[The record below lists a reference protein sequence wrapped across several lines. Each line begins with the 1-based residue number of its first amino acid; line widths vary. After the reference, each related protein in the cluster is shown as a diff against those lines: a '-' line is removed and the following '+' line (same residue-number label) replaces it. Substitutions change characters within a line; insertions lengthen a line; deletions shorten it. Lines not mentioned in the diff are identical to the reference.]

1 MAGSKPVVRQGA
13 LTVGLA
19 VLLVGSLL
27 EQLPALASA
36 RGSKGTGFDALES
49 SAGRWLLAQLNPSSP
64 SDEEQLEELIRRE
77 GPLRA
82 KGAYAEA
89 ALLWEKILT
98 IAERTVG
105 PNHPKLGTCLNN
117 LAFLYSEQGRYREAE
132 PLYKRAIAISE
143 KAEGPEHP
151 STADSMNNLAIL
163 YMKMGFLG
171 EAEILYKRSLGIWEK
186 ILGPNHDKTSLGVH
200 NLAHLFSE
208 QGRYREA
215 EPLYKRAIAISEKA
229 VGPQHPS
236 TATSL
241 NNLAELYK
249 AQGRYGEAEPLYKR
263 SLAIWEKTL
272 GPEHPRTATGL
283 NNLAELYKA
292 QGRYGEAE
300 PLFKRSLAILEKAL
314 GPEHPDT
321 ANSLNNLAQ
330 LYRAQGRYGEAEPL
344 FKRSLAIL
352 EKALGPEHPD
362 TANSLN
368 NLAQLYQ
375 AQDRYREAELLNKSS
390 LEISLKVLGPNHPTT
405 ATILDNLATIYS
417 RQGRHDKAISL
428 YNNSLESRKKV
439 LGSEH
444 PDTITSVNNLAVAY
458 IIQGRY
464 GEAETLL
471 KKSLAISEKLGTVH
485 SNAAGILNNLG
496 SLFHKQGRYE
506 EAEVF
511 FKRSLAIREKLL
523 GPYHPDIA
531 NTLNN
536 LASIYVDQGRDRE
549 AESFYKRALAI
560 SEKVLGPEHTDAA
573 ITANNLAS
581 LLKKKGR
588 PLEAELLYMRSL
600 TQIEKALGTQHPFVA
615 TVLDNLAW
623 LYVAP
628 ARYEIVE
635 TLFKRSL
642 AIREKTFSSNHPDI
656 AGSLENL
663 AFIYLLQTKVYAA
676 EPLLQKFHRYQL
688 GWLLRELPLQPRS
701 LRIKLVNQQR
711 DAASTTFTLLDQHP
725 AAAPLALETR
735 LNRQGLLAEIERR
748 QALLSASSPET
759 LRLAEQAAAIDQ
771 NLSSITLVPAQ
782 REALRQQRQQ
792 LEAQLYRLLPALKI
806 DPVSNAQV
814 ATALK
819 AAAPQGLL
827 VEFQKYRPYEKDVKG
842 IPNLGAE
849 RYVALL
855 LKPEG
860 TIRAIPLGE
869 AKAIDEAVNTAL
881 AATVKNEQRQT
892 QALTVLSQRILGPLQ
907 PHLNGVKVLF
917 LSPDGELNRVPFAAL
932 PSPMEPGR
940 YLSEAF
946 QLRILTTG
954 RDLVRLQQPN
964 QAAGSQPAGSN
975 VLMADP
981 EFGPITGAS
990 STPTLP
996 AWLPLPY
1003 TSAEAEQLKGLLNVP
1018 EPFLGRE
1025 ATAARVL
1032 RTRGP
1037 RILHIATHGYFQPE
1051 AVTTSVPRLRASSA
1065 ADGSGFA
1072 TALINQ
1078 PNSQLQLE
1086 SQEPLQRIFL
1096 ALAGANIPNTNAADD
1111 GRLTAAEATGMDLAG
1126 TELVT
1131 LSACDT
1137 ARGEIRSGEGVYGLQ
1152 RALTVAGARSTLLS
1166 LWRVGDQR
1174 TAVFMAE
1181 FYKRLKA
1188 GQPRADALRDTQAF
1202 FRKHPDSTYR
1212 DVYAWGGF
1220 QLTGDWR
1227 PVEGL

>member
-241 NNLAELYK
+241 NNLAELYRAQGRYGEAEPLYK
-249 AQGRYGEAEPLYKR
+249 RSLAIREKVLGPLHPDTATSLNNLAGLYDSQGRYGEAEPLYKR
-263 SLAIWEKTL
+263 SLAIWEKAL
-272 GPEHPRTATGL
+272 GPEHPDTAPSL
-283 NNLAELYKA
+283 NNLAFLFYN

-300 PLFKRSLAILEKAL
+300 PLYKRSLAILEKAL

-321 ANSLNNLAQ
+321 ATSLNNLAA
-330 LYRAQGRYGEAEPL
+330 LYGAQGRYGEAEPL
-344 FKRSLAIL
+344 LKR
-352 EKALGPEHPD
+352 
-362 TANSLN
+362 
-368 NLAQLYQ
+368 
-375 AQDRYREAELLNKSS
+375 
-390 LEISLKVLGPNHPTT
+390 
-405 ATILDNLATIYS
+405 
-417 RQGRHDKAISL
+417 
-428 YNNSLESRKKV
+428 
-439 LGSEH
+439 
-444 PDTITSVNNLAVAY
+444 
-458 IIQGRY
+458 
-464 GEAETLL
+464 
-471 KKSLAISEKLGTVH
+471 SLAISEKALGLEHPATA
-485 SNAAGILNNLG
+485 SILNN
-496 SLFHKQGRYE
+496 F
-506 EAEVF
+506 AEM
-511 FKRSLAIREKLL
+511 
-523 GPYHPDIA
+523 YIA
-531 NTLNN
+531 LSKAPAAELILHRLN
-536 LASIYVDQGRDRE
+536 LAQ
-549 AESFYKRALAI
+549 
-560 SEKVLGPEHTDAA
+560 
-573 ITANNLAS
+573 AN
-581 LLKKKGR
+581 
-588 PLEAELLYMRSL
+588 
-600 TQIEKALGTQHPFVA
+600 
-615 TVLDNLAW
+615 W
-623 LYVAP
+623 L
-628 ARYEIVE
+628 R
-635 TLFKRSL
+635 
-642 AIREKTFSSNHPDI
+642 
-656 AGSLENL
+656 
-663 AFIYLLQTKVYAA
+663 
-676 EPLLQKFHRYQL
+676 
-688 GWLLRELPLQPRS
+688 RELALQPRELRGS
-701 LRIKLVNQQR
+701 LINKQP
-711 DAASTTFTLLDQHP
+711 DTIATTFALIDQHP
-725 AAAPLALETR
+725 AAAPLALDTR

-748 QALLSASSPET
+748 QALLRASSPET
-759 LRLAEQAAAIDQ
+759 LRLAEQAAGIDQ
-771 NLSSITLVPAQ
+771 NLSSIPLRPAQ

-792 LEAQLYRLLPALKI
+792 LETQLYRLLPALKI

-827 VEFQKYRPYEKDVKG
+827 VEFQKYRPYEKDAKG
-842 IPNLGAE
+842 LPNWGAA

-855 LKPEG
+855 LKPDG

-881 AATVKNEQRQT
+881 TATVKNEQRQT
-892 QALTVLSQRILGPLQ
+892 RALAVLSQHVLGPLQ
-907 PHLNGVKVLF
+907 PHLSGVKVLF

-932 PSPMEPGR
+932 PSPADPGR

-954 RDLVRLQQPN
+954 RDLVRLQQPIKN
-964 QAAGSQPAGSN
+964 AGGQTAGSN
-975 VLMADP
+975 VLLADP
-981 EFGPITGAS
+981 DYGPITGAS

-996 AWLPLPY
+996 SWLPLPY
-1003 TSAEAEQLKGLLNVP
+1003 TRAEAEQIKGLLNVP

-1032 RTRGP
+1032 RSRGP
-1037 RILHIATHGYFQPE
+1037 RMLHIATHGYFQPE
-1051 AVTTSVPRLRASSA
+1051 AVNTEGPRLKPSRG
-1065 ADGSGFA
+1065 ADGTGFA
-1072 TALINQ
+1072 AAQLNQ

-1086 SQEPLQRIFL
+1086 NQEPLQRIYL
-1096 ALAGANIPNTNAADD
+1096 ALAGANIPATKAANAADD

-1174 TAVFMAE
+1174 TAVFMEE